1 MTDDEIERAK
11 AVAAGSAGAGVGGAG
26 AATIGV
32 LELAAQGLAT
42 NLVAGGVVG
51 AGAFFGA
58 LAGYGVYRLFK
69 MTGSAKRPDRSAGPG
84 KPGSDSVSE
93 RRS

>member
-1 MTDDEIERAK
+1 MTDEEKERAK

-42 NLVAGGVVG
+42 NMLAGVVVG
-51 AGAFFGA
+51 AGAVFGA
-58 LAGYGVYRLFK
+58 VAGYGIYRLFK
-69 MTGSAKRPDRSAGPG
+69 KKPKSTGRDQSFWPPANETNLPPDSQP
-84 KPGSDSVSE
+84 
-93 RRS
+93 